1 MPRTPREKLGAEG
14 EPPEVGVDEL
24 FQVGLEEFIR
34 RRDALAK
41 QLEQEGRGEEAAG
54 VRRLRKPSAAAWALN
69 QVSRRHPKKV
79 EWLLAAHQ
87 KLGMAQTPAAL
98 KEASASRQRMVAELV
113 EDALGL
119 LETEGRSPSQTVR
132 QRITRSLL
140 SLATDEEAQE
150 EFQRGRLVRDLE
162 PGGWGPAI
170 GLAPSTSQPQ
180 GRKQPEVDRARR
192 EAGQAAEKAS
202 RLSTRAAAAQER
214 LGDAEREAAR
224 AMEAAREAQE
234 QAKQKERE
242 VRRLERRLRR
252 TSQKE

>member
-1 MPRTPREKLGAEG
+1 MPRARREKSGAEA
-14 EPPEVGVDEL
+14 EPPEVGVEL
-24 FQVGLEEFIR
+24 FQVGLGEFVR
-34 RRDALAK
+34 RRDAMAK
-41 QLEQEGRGEEAAG
+41 ELEQEGQREEASR

-87 KLGMAQTPAAL
+87 KLRGAQTPAAL
-98 KEASASRQRMVAELV
+98 REASASRQQMVAELV

-119 LETEGRSPSQTVR
+119 LEKEGRSPSATVR
-132 QRITRSLL
+132 QRITRTLL

-150 EFQRGRLVRDLE
+150 QFREGRLARDLE

-170 GLAPSTSQPQ
+170 GLAPSTSEPA
-180 GRKQPEVDRARR
+180 GEKQRDLDRARR

-224 AMEAAREAQE
+224 ASEAAREAME
-234 QAKQKERE
+234 EAKKKERE
-242 VRRLERRLRR
+242 VQRLKRRLRQR
-252 TSQKE
+252 SQKK